1 MQPTFFESTPQ
12 QKQLADIGG
21 SMMDWSE
28 NYGKLHGL
36 KAVTDNGLR
45 TLNELSHVGYMLTTV
60 GATFGAA
67 EVDFDA
73 AERKLIVDFMKK
85 QVDIERKGQYT
96 VYKLNKQGALHM
108 TNVMIKEGTYKIR
121 GKETCM
127 QGLVFPLVE
136 EFKVGAGGGYVT
148 VDGSAVNG
156 FPARNIKIKVS
167 GVRDY
172 TVVGD
177 EVAATIVEES
187 DTEIVERIRERFD
200 MLKDMT
206 KAVKKG
212 DVRAMI
218 VSGPPGV
225 GKSHGVEEVLDRYAL
240 MESLGAGKQHEVI
253 KGATSAIG
261 LYCKLFK
268 MADKGKVVVFD
279 DCDSIF
285 ADELSLNILKAAL
298 DSKKNRYIHWNTDSF
313 KLRNEGVPDSF
324 KFEASAIFITN
335 LKFDKVKG
343 KLREH
348 LEALESRCH
357 YMDLTI
363 DSDKDKILRIKQ
375 VVQDGMLDKYK
386 LADEVKEE
394 IMDFIDINKGRLR
407 ELSLRTVLKVADLAI
422 SFPDRWESY
431 AENTVMRRA

>member
-1 MQPTFFESTPQ
+1 MTNI
-12 QKQLADIGG
+12 K
-21 SMMDWSE
+21 
-28 NYGKLHGL
+28 
-36 KAVTDNGLR
+36 
-45 TLNELSHVGYMLTTV
+45 
-60 GATFGAA
+60 
-67 EVDFDA
+67 
-73 AERKLIVDFMKK
+73 IVD
-85 QVDIERKGQYT
+85 
-96 VYKLNKQGALHM
+96 
-108 TNVMIKEGTYKIR
+108 GTYKIR
-121 GKETCM
+121 GKDADVS
-127 QGLVFPLVE
+127 GLVFPLVE
-136 EFKVGAGGGYVT
+136 EFKVGAQGGYVT

-156 FPARNIKIKVS
+156 FPDRNIKIKVAGPEGYEAAGE
-167 GVRDY
+167 GVEA
-172 TVVGD
+172 TVL
-177 EVAATIVEES
+177 TES
-187 DTEIVERIRERFD
+187 DAEIVERIRERFD

-212 DVRAMI
+212 TVRAMI

-240 MESLGAGKQHEVI
+240 METMGGTKQHEVI
-253 KGATSAIG
+253 KGATSALG
-261 LYCKLFK
+261 LYCKLYK

-298 DSKKNRYIHWNTDSF
+298 DSKKNRTIHWNTDSF

-363 DSDKDKILRIKQ
+363 DSDKDKMLRIKQ
-375 VVQDGMLDKYK
+375 VTEDGMLDVYK
-386 LADEVKEE
+386 LSDEVKEE
-394 IMDFIDINKGRLR
+394 IMDFIDINKGQLR
-407 ELSLRTVLKVADLAI
+407 ELSLRTVLKVADLAVA
-422 SFPDRWESY
+422 FPDKWEAM
-431 AENTVMRRA
+431 AENTVMRRV